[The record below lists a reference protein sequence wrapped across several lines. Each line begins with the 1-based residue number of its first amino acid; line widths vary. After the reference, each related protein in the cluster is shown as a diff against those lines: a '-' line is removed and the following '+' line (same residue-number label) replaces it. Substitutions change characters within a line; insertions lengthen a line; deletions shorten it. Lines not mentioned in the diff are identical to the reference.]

1 MSIIHPKVEDIII
14 TSAAISISDRVG
26 AIVTEVRVVGSAP
39 REPSGRHRPFHFYR
53 SYILF
58 KFLPPVRLV
67 LRSMSA
73 LTAVQCN
80 LMKPTWYSPFTF
92 NRIAHDNALDLMEPI
107 QLNDTRTEFSLQNLF
122 WKNLEYTT
130 LLLYIH
136 AGLFQ

>member
-1 MSIIHPKVEDIII
+1 MII
-14 TSAAISISDRVG
+14 TSTAISISDRVG

-39 REPSGRHRPFHFYR
+39 RETSGRHRPFHFYR

-58 KFLPPVRLV
+58 KFLSPVRLV

-80 LMKPTWYSPFTF
+80 LMKPTWYSPFRF

-122 WKNLEYTT
+122 
-130 LLLYIH
+130 
-136 AGLFQ
+136 